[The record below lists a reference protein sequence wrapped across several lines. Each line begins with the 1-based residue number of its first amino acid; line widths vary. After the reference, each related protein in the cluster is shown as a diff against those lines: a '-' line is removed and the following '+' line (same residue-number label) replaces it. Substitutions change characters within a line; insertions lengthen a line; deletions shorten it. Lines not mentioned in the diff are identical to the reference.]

1 MLLHVPNA
9 NYHLTILDGSNTADN
24 VETYFVVHAHITLN
38 MFVDMQIKELEFV
51 IVVMETSCI

>member
-9 NYHLTILDGSNTADN
+9 NYHLTILDGSNTAGN

-38 MFVDMQIKELEFV
+38 TFVDMQIKELEFV
-51 IVVMETSCI
+51 IVVMEISCI